1 MSKLQADLC
10 KFYHRWPFEL
20 TMYKGLLHPRFWPVL
35 LFRVASAL
43 YYWRL
48 GAAAKFFALL
58 NQILFGCD
66 IARGAE
72 IDGGLYLPHPQGVVI
87 GAMVRIG
94 KNCIIHQ
101 GVTLGAR
108 GEEHLL
114 SNPVV
119 GDEVEIATGAKVL
132 GGVQL
137 GHFARIGANA
147 VVLASVPDG
156 GVAVGIPAR
165 VLRLRSDLPS
175 DLPQATPSAAEAG
188 R

>member
-1 MSKLQADLC
+1 MSKIQADLC
-10 KFYHRWPFEL
+10 KFHHQWPFHVR
-20 TMYKGLLHPRFWPVL
+20 MYKGLLHPRFWPVL
-35 LFRVASAL
+35 LFRIASAF
-43 YYWRL
+43 YHWRL
-48 GAAAKFFALL
+48 GPVAKFFALL

-66 IARGAE
+66 IARGAN
-72 IDGGLYLPHPQGVVI
+72 IGGGLYLPHPQGVVI
-87 GAMVRIG
+87 GALVSIG

-114 SNPVV
+114 DNPVV

-147 VVLASVPDG
+147 VVLSSVPDG

-165 VLRLRSDLPS
+165 VLRQRTDIGLR
-175 DLPQATPSAAEAG
+175 
-188 R
+188 